1 MPFTP
6 TAIVQDR
13 SFMVV
18 SGAVIV
24 PAPNFKSPIVLTC
37 QDTQGNTIKRTIVE
51 ADATAGDVEIML
63 PSIESL
69 GNDLNC
75 RIDVVVLNNTN
86 DIILYS
92 NFDYTLIVPAPV
104 DTIGQTA
111 NVTITAGTYT
121 AGAVLTLTPAYENYW
136 TLSETI
142 N

>member
-18 SGAVIV
+18 RADLIV
-24 PAPNFKSPIVLTC
+24 PAPNLKSPIVLTC
-37 QDTQGNTIKRTIVE
+37 KDTQGNTIKRTIVE
-51 ADATAGDVEIML
+51 AQATAGDIEIML
-63 PSIESL
+63 PSIEDL

-75 RIDVVVLNNTN
+75 RIDVIILDNTN

-92 NFDYTLIVPAPV
+92 NFDYTLPPAPV
-104 DTIGQTA
+104 DTIGQLA

>member
-1 MPFTP
+1 MAFTP

-18 SGAVIV
+18 SAGVIV

-37 QDTQGNTIKRTIVE
+37 KDTQGNTIKRTIVE
-51 ADATAGDVEIML
+51 VDATIGDCEIML

-75 RIDVVVLNNTN
+75 RIDVIVLNNTN

-92 NFDYTLIVPAPV
+92 NFDYILPTPPV

>member
-1 MPFTP
+1 MPFIP

-18 SGAVIV
+18 KADLIV

-51 ADATAGDVEIML
+51 ANATAGDVEIML

-75 RIDVVVLNNTN
+75 RIDVIVLNNTN

-92 NFDYTLIVPAPV
+92 NFDYTLPPAPV

-111 NVTITAGTYT
+111 NVTIVAGTYT